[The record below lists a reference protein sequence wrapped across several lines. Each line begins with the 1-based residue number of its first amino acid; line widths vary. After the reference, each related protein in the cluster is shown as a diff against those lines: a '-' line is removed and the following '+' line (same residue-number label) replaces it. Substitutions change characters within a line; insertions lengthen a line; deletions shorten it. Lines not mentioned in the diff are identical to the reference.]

1 MILLGIQSIG
11 LEAWIPLTFL
21 MGLMYGVFSKL
32 FSYLNVKSGNNF
44 YVLLAALAVFDLIR
58 AYFPFGGF
66 PWGFPSTVLLTGPI
80 DSPLFFE
87 VPLTFRNFG
96 PTGSSLLLQSL
107 PLVIALGVFSKRK
120 PKNYLKDYS
129 IFLLIIFTIFISNYV
144 VNDYQDTQ
152 LETSEL
158 NITIVQG
165 NSPCPGAKNKCSNE
179 RQKIYDSHLAQ
190 TQSLEGNFD
199 LVVWPESSTGFNN
212 DPGVHSRVQNDV
224 SAQALRL
231 DSYFLIGGDRPV
243 QKEYFENY
251 GIFINRE
258 GEIVDQYL
266 KQHPVPFGEYIPF
279 RKYLDWIPPL
289 ALVPRD
295 MIRGDG
301 QKIFMVNDTKI
312 STVISFE
319 GSFQRY
325 IRNSV
330 LDGAELVVI
339 LTNQASYYPDANF
352 TMRMTYGTVGDYNAR
367 DAVHYSYYTTLR
379 GVMEKEDDSDDEF
392 VVPQKLNDLYDAK
405 DYGQYANED
414 GELVVCFITNNDIT
428 GGNSGSPVINGK
440 GELIGCAFDGN
451 WEAMSGDI
459 AFEDRIQ
466 RTIAVDARYI
476 LFIIEK
482 YGGATNII
490 EEMTIVKTEP
500 KEEMPAQ
507 EETPEAAEKEEASA
521 N

>member
-1 MILLGIQSIG
+1 MNAIIAGLLYFLSFPPYDFWYLIFPALYLFYYSLLSSKKSFLSGFIFGCVAYGVILLGIQSIG

-32 FSYLNVKSGNNF
+32 FSYLNTKSGNNF

-66 PWGFPSTVLLTGPI
+66 PWGFPSTVLLTGLI

-87 VPLTFRNFG
+87 VPLIFRNFG

-144 VNDYQDTQ
+144 VNDYQHTQ

-165 NSPCPGAKNKCSNE
+165 NSPCPGAKNRCSNE
-179 RQKIYDSHLAQ
+179 RQKIYESHLAQ

-339 LTNQASYYPDANF
+339 LTNQASYGESGMSDQFILMSRANAISNE
-352 TMRMTYGTVGDYNAR
+352 RPI
-367 DAVHYSYYTTLR
+367 VHAAITGKSAFIDHNGKVISKTELFETTTLN
-379 GVMEKEDDSDDEF
+379 EKLEVRQTETPYS
-392 VVPQKLNDLYDAK
+392 KYGNYLN
-405 DYGQYANED
+405 
-414 GELVVCFITNNDIT
+414 
-428 GGNSGSPVINGK
+428 
-440 GELIGCAFDGN
+440 
-451 WEAMSGDI
+451 
-459 AFEDRIQ
+459 
-466 RTIAVDARYI
+466 YI
-476 LFIIEK
+476 FIIF
-482 YGGATNII
+482 GALTLVRRFIRPI
-490 EEMTIVKTEP
+490 G
-500 KEEMPAQ
+500 
-507 EETPEAAEKEEASA
+507 
-521 N
+521 

>member
-1 MILLGIQSIG
+1 MNAIIAGLLYFLSFPPYDFWYLIFPALYLFYYSLLSSKKSFLSGFIFGCVAYGVILLGIQSIG

-21 MGLMYGVFSKL
+21 MGLMYGVFSKS
-32 FSYLNVKSGNNF
+32 FSYLNTKSGNNF

-107 PLVIALGVFSKRK
+107 PLVIALGVFSKSK

-144 VNDYQDTQ
+144 VNDYQNTQ

-165 NSPCPGAKNKCSNE
+165 NSPCPGAKNRCSNE
-179 RQKIYDSHLAQ
+179 RQKIYDSHLVQ

-224 SAQALRL
+224 STQALRL

-258 GEIVDQYL
+258 GEVVDQYL

-339 LTNQASYYPDANF
+339 LTNQASYGESGMSDQFILMSRANAISNE
-352 TMRMTYGTVGDYNAR
+352 RPI
-367 DAVHYSYYTTLR
+367 VHAAITGKSAFIDHNGKVISKTELFETTTLN
-379 GVMEKEDDSDDEF
+379 EKLEARQTETPYS
-392 VVPQKLNDLYDAK
+392 KYGNYLN
-405 DYGQYANED
+405 
-414 GELVVCFITNNDIT
+414 
-428 GGNSGSPVINGK
+428 
-440 GELIGCAFDGN
+440 
-451 WEAMSGDI
+451 
-459 AFEDRIQ
+459 
-466 RTIAVDARYI
+466 YI
-476 LFIIEK
+476 FIIF
-482 YGGATNII
+482 GALTFLRRFIRP
-490 EEMTIVKTEP
+490 VD
-500 KEEMPAQ
+500 
-507 EETPEAAEKEEASA
+507 
-521 N
+521 

>member
-1 MILLGIQSIG
+1 MNAIIAGLLYFLSFPPYDFWFLIFPALYLFYYSLLSSKKSFLSGFIFGCVAYGVILLGIQSIG

-107 PLVIALGVFSKRK
+107 PLVIALGVFSKSK

-144 VNDYQDTQ
+144 VNDYQNTQ

-224 SAQALRL
+224 STEALRL

-301 QKIFMVNDTKI
+301 QKIFIVNDTKI

-339 LTNQASYYPDANF
+339 LTNQASYGESGMSDQFILMSRANAISNE
-352 TMRMTYGTVGDYNAR
+352 RPI
-367 DAVHYSYYTTLR
+367 VHAAITGKSAFIDHNGRVISQTELFETTTLN
-379 GVMEKEDDSDDEF
+379 EKLEARQTETPYS
-392 VVPQKLNDLYDAK
+392 KYGNYLN
-405 DYGQYANED
+405 
-414 GELVVCFITNNDIT
+414 
-428 GGNSGSPVINGK
+428 
-440 GELIGCAFDGN
+440 
-451 WEAMSGDI
+451 
-459 AFEDRIQ
+459 
-466 RTIAVDARYI
+466 YI
-476 LFIIEK
+476 FIIL
-482 YGGATNII
+482 GALPFVRRFIRP
-490 EEMTIVKTEP
+490 VD
-500 KEEMPAQ
+500 
-507 EETPEAAEKEEASA
+507 
-521 N
+521 

>member
-1 MILLGIQSIG
+1 MNAIIAGLLYFLSFPPYDYWYLIFPALYLFYYSLLSSKKSFLSGFIFGCVAYGVILLGIQSIG

-32 FSYLNVKSGNNF
+32 FSYLNTKSGNNF

-107 PLVIALGVFSKRK
+107 PLVIALGVFSKSK

-144 VNDYQDTQ
+144 VNDYQNTQ

-165 NSPCPGAKNKCSNE
+165 NSPCPGAKNRCSNE
-179 RQKIYDSHLAQ
+179 RQKIYDSHLVQ

-339 LTNQASYYPDANF
+339 LTNQASYGESGMSDQFILMSRANAISNE
-352 TMRMTYGTVGDYNAR
+352 RPI
-367 DAVHYSYYTTLR
+367 VHAAITGKSAFIDHNGKVISKTELFETTTLN
-379 GVMEKEDDSDDEF
+379 EKLEVRQTETPYS
-392 VVPQKLNDLYDAK
+392 KYGNYLN
-405 DYGQYANED
+405 
-414 GELVVCFITNNDIT
+414 
-428 GGNSGSPVINGK
+428 
-440 GELIGCAFDGN
+440 
-451 WEAMSGDI
+451 
-459 AFEDRIQ
+459 
-466 RTIAVDARYI
+466 YI
-476 LFIIEK
+476 FIIF
-482 YGGATNII
+482 GALTFVRRFIRP
-490 EEMTIVKTEP
+490 VD
-500 KEEMPAQ
+500 
-507 EETPEAAEKEEASA
+507 
-521 N
+521 

>member
-1 MILLGIQSIG
+1 MNAIIAGLLYFLSFPPYDFWYLIFPALYLFYYSLLSSKKSFLSGFIFGCVAYGVILLGIQSIG

-32 FSYLNVKSGNNF
+32 FSYLNTKSGNNF

-107 PLVIALGVFSKRK
+107 PLVIALGVFSKSK

-144 VNDYQDTQ
+144 VNDYQHTQ

-224 SAQALRL
+224 STEALRL

-339 LTNQASYYPDANF
+339 LTNQASYGESGMSDQFILMSRANAISNE
-352 TMRMTYGTVGDYNAR
+352 RPI
-367 DAVHYSYYTTLR
+367 VHAAITGKSAFIDHNGKVISKTELFETTTLN
-379 GVMEKEDDSDDEF
+379 EKLEVRQTETPYS
-392 VVPQKLNDLYDAK
+392 KYGNYLN
-405 DYGQYANED
+405 
-414 GELVVCFITNNDIT
+414 
-428 GGNSGSPVINGK
+428 
-440 GELIGCAFDGN
+440 
-451 WEAMSGDI
+451 
-459 AFEDRIQ
+459 
-466 RTIAVDARYI
+466 YI
-476 LFIIEK
+476 FIIF
-482 YGGATNII
+482 GALTFVRRFIRP
-490 EEMTIVKTEP
+490 VD
-500 KEEMPAQ
+500 
-507 EETPEAAEKEEASA
+507 
-521 N
+521 

>member
-1 MILLGIQSIG
+1 MNAIIAGLLYFLSFPPYDFWYLIFPALYLFYYSLLSSKKPFLSGFFFGCVAYGVILLGIQSIG

-32 FSYLNVKSGNNF
+32 FSYLNIKSGNNF

-80 DSPLFFE
+80 DSPLFFQ
-87 VPLTFRNFG
+87 VPLSFKNFG

-107 PLVIALGVFSKRK
+107 PLVIALGFFSKSK

-129 IFLLIIFTIFISNYV
+129 IFLLIIFTIFTSNYV
-144 VNDYQDTQ
+144 VNDYQYTQ

-165 NSPCPGAKNKCSNE
+165 NSPCPGAKNRCSNE

-190 TQSLEGNFD
+190 TQTLDGNFD

-212 DPGVHSRVQNDV
+212 DPAVHSRVQNDV
-224 SAQALRL
+224 AAQALRL

-258 GEIVDQYL
+258 GEVVDQYL

-339 LTNQASYYPDANF
+339 LTNQASYGESGMSDQFILMSRANAISNE
-352 TMRMTYGTVGDYNAR
+352 RPI
-367 DAVHYSYYTTLR
+367 VHAAITGKSAFIDHNGKVISKTELFETTTLN
-379 GVMEKEDDSDDEF
+379 EKLEVRQTETPYS
-392 VVPQKLNDLYDAK
+392 KYGNYLN
-405 DYGQYANED
+405 
-414 GELVVCFITNNDIT
+414 
-428 GGNSGSPVINGK
+428 
-440 GELIGCAFDGN
+440 
-451 WEAMSGDI
+451 
-459 AFEDRIQ
+459 
-466 RTIAVDARYI
+466 YI
-476 LFIIEK
+476 FIIF
-482 YGGATNII
+482 GALTFVRRFIRP
-490 EEMTIVKTEP
+490 VD
-500 KEEMPAQ
+500 
-507 EETPEAAEKEEASA
+507 
-521 N
+521 

>member
-1 MILLGIQSIG
+1 MNAIIAGLLYFLSFPPYDFWYLIFPALYLFYYSLLSSKKSFLSGFIFGCVAYGVILLGIQSIG

-32 FSYLNVKSGNNF
+32 FSYLNTKSGNNF

-87 VPLTFRNFG
+87 VPLIFRNFG

-107 PLVIALGVFSKRK
+107 PLVIALGVFSKSK

-144 VNDYQDTQ
+144 VNDYQNTQ

-165 NSPCPGAKNKCSNE
+165 NSPCPGAKNRCSNE

-224 SAQALRL
+224 STQALRL

-339 LTNQASYYPDANF
+339 LTNQASYGESGMSDQFILMSRANAISNE
-352 TMRMTYGTVGDYNAR
+352 RPI
-367 DAVHYSYYTTLR
+367 VHAAITGKSAFIDHNGKVISKTELFETTTLN
-379 GVMEKEDDSDDEF
+379 EKLEVRQTETPYS
-392 VVPQKLNDLYDAK
+392 KYGNYLN
-405 DYGQYANED
+405 
-414 GELVVCFITNNDIT
+414 
-428 GGNSGSPVINGK
+428 
-440 GELIGCAFDGN
+440 
-451 WEAMSGDI
+451 
-459 AFEDRIQ
+459 
-466 RTIAVDARYI
+466 YI
-476 LFIIEK
+476 FIIF
-482 YGGATNII
+482 GALTFVRRFIRP
-490 EEMTIVKTEP
+490 VD
-500 KEEMPAQ
+500 
-507 EETPEAAEKEEASA
+507 
-521 N
+521 

>member
-1 MILLGIQSIG
+1 MNAIIAGLLYFLSFPPYDFWYLIFPALYLFYYSLLSSKKSFLSGFIFGCVAYGVILLGIQSIG
-11 LEAWIPLTFL
+11 LEAWIPLTIL

-144 VNDYQDTQ
+144 VNDYQHTQ

-165 NSPCPGAKNKCSNE
+165 NSPCPGAKNRCSNE

-224 SAQALRL
+224 STQALRL

-258 GEIVDQYL
+258 GEVVDQYL

-339 LTNQASYYPDANF
+339 LTNQASYGESGMSDQFILMSRANAISNE
-352 TMRMTYGTVGDYNAR
+352 RPI
-367 DAVHYSYYTTLR
+367 VHAAITGKSAFIDHNGKVISKTELFETTTLN
-379 GVMEKEDDSDDEF
+379 EKLEVRQTETPYS
-392 VVPQKLNDLYDAK
+392 KYGNYLN
-405 DYGQYANED
+405 
-414 GELVVCFITNNDIT
+414 
-428 GGNSGSPVINGK
+428 
-440 GELIGCAFDGN
+440 
-451 WEAMSGDI
+451 
-459 AFEDRIQ
+459 
-466 RTIAVDARYI
+466 YI
-476 LFIIEK
+476 FIIF
-482 YGGATNII
+482 GALTFVRRFIRP
-490 EEMTIVKTEP
+490 VD
-500 KEEMPAQ
+500 
-507 EETPEAAEKEEASA
+507 
-521 N
+521 

>member
-1 MILLGIQSIG
+1 MNAIIAGLLYFLSFPPYDFWYSIFPALYLFYYLLLSSKKSFLSGFIFGCVAYGVILLGIQSIG

-32 FSYLNVKSGNNF
+32 FSYLNTKSGNNF

-107 PLVIALGVFSKRK
+107 PLVIALGVFSKSK
-120 PKNYLKDYS
+120 LKNYLKDYS
-129 IFLLIIFTIFISNYV
+129 IFLLIIFTILISNYV
-144 VNDYQDTQ
+144 VNDYQFTQ

-165 NSPCPGAKNKCSNE
+165 NSPCPGAKNRCSNE
-179 RQKIYDSHLAQ
+179 RQKIYDSHLVQ

-224 SAQALRL
+224 STEALRL

-339 LTNQASYYPDANF
+339 LTNQASYGESGMSDQFILMSRANAISNE
-352 TMRMTYGTVGDYNAR
+352 RPI
-367 DAVHYSYYTTLR
+367 VHAAITGKSAFIDHNGKVISKTELFETTTLN
-379 GVMEKEDDSDDEF
+379 EKLEARQTETPYS
-392 VVPQKLNDLYDAK
+392 K
-405 DYGQYANED
+405 YGNY
-414 GELVVCFITNNDIT
+414 L
-428 GGNSGSPVINGK
+428 S
-440 GELIGCAFDGN
+440 
-451 WEAMSGDI
+451 
-459 AFEDRIQ
+459 
-466 RTIAVDARYI
+466 YI
-476 LFIIEK
+476 FIIF
-482 YGGATNII
+482 GALTFLRRFIRP
-490 EEMTIVKTEP
+490 VD
-500 KEEMPAQ
+500 
-507 EETPEAAEKEEASA
+507 
-521 N
+521 

>member
-1 MILLGIQSIG
+1 MNAIIAGLLYFLSSPPYDFWYLIFPALYLFYYSLLSSKKPFLSGFVFGCVAYGVILLGIQSIG

-32 FSYLNVKSGNNF
+32 FSYLNTKSGNNF

-144 VNDYQDTQ
+144 VNDYQHTQ

-165 NSPCPGAKNKCSNE
+165 NSPCPGAKNRCSNE

-224 SAQALRL
+224 STQALRL

-339 LTNQASYYPDANF
+339 LTNQASYGESGMSDQFILMSRANAISNE
-352 TMRMTYGTVGDYNAR
+352 RPI
-367 DAVHYSYYTTLR
+367 VHAAITGKSAFIDHNGKVISQTELFETTTLN
-379 GVMEKEDDSDDEF
+379 EKLEARQTETPYS
-392 VVPQKLNDLYDAK
+392 KYGNYLN
-405 DYGQYANED
+405 
-414 GELVVCFITNNDIT
+414 
-428 GGNSGSPVINGK
+428 
-440 GELIGCAFDGN
+440 
-451 WEAMSGDI
+451 
-459 AFEDRIQ
+459 
-466 RTIAVDARYI
+466 YI
-476 LFIIEK
+476 FIIF
-482 YGGATNII
+482 GALTFVRRFIRP
-490 EEMTIVKTEP
+490 VD
-500 KEEMPAQ
+500 
-507 EETPEAAEKEEASA
+507 
-521 N
+521 

>member
-1 MILLGIQSIG
+1 MNAIIAGLLYFLSFPPYDFWYLIFPARYLFYYSLLSCKKSFLSGFIFGCVAYGVILLGIQSIG
-11 LEAWIPLTFL
+11 LEAWIPLTIL

-87 VPLTFRNFG
+87 VPLAFRNFG

-144 VNDYQDTQ
+144 VNDYQHTQ

-224 SAQALRL
+224 STEALRL

-301 QKIFMVNDTKI
+301 QKIFIVNDTKI

-339 LTNQASYYPDANF
+339 LTNQASYGESGMSDQFILMSRANAISNE
-352 TMRMTYGTVGDYNAR
+352 RPI
-367 DAVHYSYYTTLR
+367 VHAAITGKSAFIDHNGKVISQTELFETTTLN
-379 GVMEKEDDSDDEF
+379 EKLEVRQTETPYS
-392 VVPQKLNDLYDAK
+392 KYGNYLN
-405 DYGQYANED
+405 
-414 GELVVCFITNNDIT
+414 
-428 GGNSGSPVINGK
+428 
-440 GELIGCAFDGN
+440 
-451 WEAMSGDI
+451 
-459 AFEDRIQ
+459 
-466 RTIAVDARYI
+466 YI
-476 LFIIEK
+476 FIIF
-482 YGGATNII
+482 GALTFVRRFIRP
-490 EEMTIVKTEP
+490 VD
-500 KEEMPAQ
+500 
-507 EETPEAAEKEEASA
+507 
-521 N
+521 

>member
-1 MILLGIQSIG
+1 MNAIIAGLLYFLSFPPYDFWYLIFPALYLFYYSLLSSKKSFLSGFIFGCVAYGVILLGIQSIG

-32 FSYLNVKSGNNF
+32 FSYLNTKSGNNF

-87 VPLTFRNFG
+87 VPLIFRNFG

-107 PLVIALGVFSKRK
+107 PLVIALGIFSKSK

-144 VNDYQDTQ
+144 VNDYQYTQ

-165 NSPCPGAKNKCSNE
+165 NSPCPGAKNRCSNE

-224 SAQALRL
+224 STQALRL

-258 GEIVDQYL
+258 GEVVDQYL

-301 QKIFMVNDTKI
+301 QKIFIVNDTKI

-339 LTNQASYYPDANF
+339 LTNQASYGESGMSDQFILMSRANAISNE
-352 TMRMTYGTVGDYNAR
+352 RPI
-367 DAVHYSYYTTLR
+367 VHAAITGKSAFIDHNGKVISKTELFETTTLN
-379 GVMEKEDDSDDEF
+379 EKLEVRQTETPYS
-392 VVPQKLNDLYDAK
+392 KYGNYLN
-405 DYGQYANED
+405 
-414 GELVVCFITNNDIT
+414 
-428 GGNSGSPVINGK
+428 
-440 GELIGCAFDGN
+440 
-451 WEAMSGDI
+451 
-459 AFEDRIQ
+459 
-466 RTIAVDARYI
+466 YI
-476 LFIIEK
+476 FIIF
-482 YGGATNII
+482 GALTFVRRFIRP
-490 EEMTIVKTEP
+490 VD
-500 KEEMPAQ
+500 
-507 EETPEAAEKEEASA
+507 
-521 N
+521 

>member
-1 MILLGIQSIG
+1 MNAIIAGLLYFLSFPPYDFWYLIFPALYLFYYSLLSSKKSFLSGFIFGCVAYGVILLGIQSIG

-32 FSYLNVKSGNNF
+32 FSYLNTKSGNNF

-107 PLVIALGVFSKRK
+107 PLVIALGVFSKSK

-144 VNDYQDTQ
+144 VNDYQHTQ

-165 NSPCPGAKNKCSNE
+165 NSPCPGAKNRCSNE
-179 RQKIYDSHLAQ
+179 RQKIYDSHLVQ

-224 SAQALRL
+224 STEALRL

-339 LTNQASYYPDANF
+339 LTNQASYGESGMSDQFILMSRANAISNE
-352 TMRMTYGTVGDYNAR
+352 RPI
-367 DAVHYSYYTTLR
+367 VHAAITGKSAFIDHNGKVISKTELFETTTLN
-379 GVMEKEDDSDDEF
+379 EKLEVRQTETPYS
-392 VVPQKLNDLYDAK
+392 KYGNYLN
-405 DYGQYANED
+405 
-414 GELVVCFITNNDIT
+414 
-428 GGNSGSPVINGK
+428 
-440 GELIGCAFDGN
+440 
-451 WEAMSGDI
+451 
-459 AFEDRIQ
+459 
-466 RTIAVDARYI
+466 YI
-476 LFIIEK
+476 FIIF
-482 YGGATNII
+482 GALTFLRRFIRP
-490 EEMTIVKTEP
+490 VD
-500 KEEMPAQ
+500 
-507 EETPEAAEKEEASA
+507 
-521 N
+521 

>member
-1 MILLGIQSIG
+1 MNAIIAGLLYFLSFPPYDFWYLIFPALYLFYYSLLSSKKSFLSGFIFGCVAYGVILLGIQSIG

-32 FSYLNVKSGNNF
+32 FSYLNTKSGNNF

-144 VNDYQDTQ
+144 VNDYQHTQ

-224 SAQALRL
+224 STQALRL

-330 LDGAELVVI
+330 MDGAELVVI
-339 LTNQASYYPDANF
+339 LTNQASYGESGMSDQFILMSRANAISNE
-352 TMRMTYGTVGDYNAR
+352 RPI
-367 DAVHYSYYTTLR
+367 VHAAITGKSAFIDHNGKVISKTELFETTTLN
-379 GVMEKEDDSDDEF
+379 EKLEVRQTETPYS
-392 VVPQKLNDLYDAK
+392 KYGNYLN
-405 DYGQYANED
+405 
-414 GELVVCFITNNDIT
+414 
-428 GGNSGSPVINGK
+428 
-440 GELIGCAFDGN
+440 
-451 WEAMSGDI
+451 
-459 AFEDRIQ
+459 
-466 RTIAVDARYI
+466 YI
-476 LFIIEK
+476 FIIF
-482 YGGATNII
+482 GAFTFVRRFIRP
-490 EEMTIVKTEP
+490 VD
-500 KEEMPAQ
+500 
-507 EETPEAAEKEEASA
+507 
-521 N
+521 

>member
-1 MILLGIQSIG
+1 MNAIIAGLLYFLSFPPYDFWYLIFPALYLFYYSLLSSKKSFLSGFIFGCVAYGVILLGIQSIG

-32 FSYLNVKSGNNF
+32 FSYLNTKSGNNF

-107 PLVIALGVFSKRK
+107 PLVIALGVFSKSK

-144 VNDYQDTQ
+144 VNDYQHTQ

-165 NSPCPGAKNKCSNE
+165 NSPCPGAKNRCSNE
-179 RQKIYDSHLAQ
+179 RQRIYDSHLAQ

-212 DPGVHSRVQNDV
+212 DPGIHSRVQNDI
-224 SAQALRL
+224 STEALRL

-258 GEIVDQYL
+258 GEVVDQYL

-339 LTNQASYYPDANF
+339 LTNQASYGESGMSDQFILMSRANAISNE
-352 TMRMTYGTVGDYNAR
+352 RPI
-367 DAVHYSYYTTLR
+367 VHAAITGKSAFIDHNGKVISQTELFETTTLN
-379 GVMEKEDDSDDEF
+379 EKLEVRQTETPYS
-392 VVPQKLNDLYDAK
+392 KYGNYLN
-405 DYGQYANED
+405 
-414 GELVVCFITNNDIT
+414 
-428 GGNSGSPVINGK
+428 
-440 GELIGCAFDGN
+440 
-451 WEAMSGDI
+451 
-459 AFEDRIQ
+459 
-466 RTIAVDARYI
+466 YI
-476 LFIIEK
+476 FIIF
-482 YGGATNII
+482 GALTFVRRFIRP
-490 EEMTIVKTEP
+490 VD
-500 KEEMPAQ
+500 
-507 EETPEAAEKEEASA
+507 
-521 N
+521 

>member
-1 MILLGIQSIG
+1 MNAIIAGLLYFLSFPPYDFWYLIFPALYLFYYSLLSSKKPFLSGFVFGCVAYGVILLGIQSIG

-32 FSYLNVKSGNNF
+32 FYYLNIKSGNNF

-107 PLVIALGVFSKRK
+107 PLVIALGIFSKSK
-120 PKNYLKDYS
+120 PKNYLKNYS

-144 VNDYQDTQ
+144 VNDYQYTQ

-165 NSPCPGAKNKCSNE
+165 NSPCPGAKNRCSNE

-224 SAQALRL
+224 STQALRL

-251 GIFINRE
+251 GIFINKE
-258 GEIVDQYL
+258 GEVVDQYL

-279 RKYLDWIPPL
+279 RKYLDWIPSL

-339 LTNQASYYPDANF
+339 LTNQASYGESGMSDQFILMSRANAISND
-352 TMRMTYGTVGDYNAR
+352 RPI
-367 DAVHYSYYTTLR
+367 VHAAITGKSAFINHNGKVISKTELFETTTLN
-379 GVMEKEDDSDDEF
+379 EKLEVRQTETPYS
-392 VVPQKLNDLYDAK
+392 KYGNYLN
-405 DYGQYANED
+405 
-414 GELVVCFITNNDIT
+414 
-428 GGNSGSPVINGK
+428 
-440 GELIGCAFDGN
+440 
-451 WEAMSGDI
+451 
-459 AFEDRIQ
+459 
-466 RTIAVDARYI
+466 YI
-476 LFIIEK
+476 FIIF
-482 YGGATNII
+482 GAITFVRRFIRPI
-490 EEMTIVKTEP
+490 G
-500 KEEMPAQ
+500 
-507 EETPEAAEKEEASA
+507 
-521 N
+521 

>member
-1 MILLGIQSIG
+1 MNAIIAGLLYFLSFPPYDFWYLIFPALYLFYYSLLSSKKSFLSGFIFGCVAYGVILLGIQSIG

-32 FSYLNVKSGNNF
+32 FSYLNTKSGNNF

-144 VNDYQDTQ
+144 VNDYQYTQ

-165 NSPCPGAKNKCSNE
+165 NSPCPGAKNRCSNE

-224 SAQALRL
+224 STQALRL

-339 LTNQASYYPDANF
+339 LTNQASYGESGMSDQFILMSRANAISND
-352 TMRMTYGTVGDYNAR
+352 RPI
-367 DAVHYSYYTTLR
+367 VHAAITGKSAFIDHNGKVISKTELFETTTLN
-379 GVMEKEDDSDDEF
+379 EKLEVKQTKTPYS
-392 VVPQKLNDLYDAK
+392 KYGNYLN
-405 DYGQYANED
+405 
-414 GELVVCFITNNDIT
+414 
-428 GGNSGSPVINGK
+428 
-440 GELIGCAFDGN
+440 
-451 WEAMSGDI
+451 
-459 AFEDRIQ
+459 
-466 RTIAVDARYI
+466 YI
-476 LFIIEK
+476 FIIF
-482 YGGATNII
+482 GVFIFARRFIRP
-490 EEMTIVKTEP
+490 VD
-500 KEEMPAQ
+500 
-507 EETPEAAEKEEASA
+507 
-521 N
+521 

>member
-1 MILLGIQSIG
+1 MNAIIAGLLYFLSFPPYDYWYLIFPALYLFYYSLLSSKKSFLSGFIFGCVAYGVILLGIQSIG

-32 FSYLNVKSGNNF
+32 FSYLNTKSGNNF

-87 VPLTFRNFG
+87 VPLIFRNFG

-107 PLVIALGVFSKRK
+107 PLVIALGIFSKSK

-144 VNDYQDTQ
+144 VNDYQNTQ

-165 NSPCPGAKNKCSNE
+165 NSPCPGAKNRCSNE

-224 SAQALRL
+224 STQALRL

-258 GEIVDQYL
+258 GEVVDQYL

-279 RKYLDWIPPL
+279 RKYLEWIPPL

-339 LTNQASYYPDANF
+339 LTNQASYGESGMSDQFILMSRANAISNE
-352 TMRMTYGTVGDYNAR
+352 RPI
-367 DAVHYSYYTTLR
+367 VHAAITGKSAFIDHNGKVISKTELFETTTLN
-379 GVMEKEDDSDDEF
+379 EKLEVRQTETPYS
-392 VVPQKLNDLYDAK
+392 KYGNYLN
-405 DYGQYANED
+405 
-414 GELVVCFITNNDIT
+414 
-428 GGNSGSPVINGK
+428 
-440 GELIGCAFDGN
+440 
-451 WEAMSGDI
+451 
-459 AFEDRIQ
+459 
-466 RTIAVDARYI
+466 YI
-476 LFIIEK
+476 FIIF
-482 YGGATNII
+482 GALTFVRRFIRP
-490 EEMTIVKTEP
+490 VD
-500 KEEMPAQ
+500 
-507 EETPEAAEKEEASA
+507 
-521 N
+521 

>member
-1 MILLGIQSIG
+1 MNAIIAGLLYFLSFPPYDYWYLIFPALYLFYYSLLSSKKSFLSGFIFGCVAYGVILLGIQSIG

-32 FSYLNVKSGNNF
+32 FSYLNTKSGNNF

-107 PLVIALGVFSKRK
+107 PLVIALGVFSKSK

-144 VNDYQDTQ
+144 VNDYQNTQ

-165 NSPCPGAKNKCSNE
+165 NSPCPGAKNRCSNE
-179 RQKIYDSHLAQ
+179 RQKIYDSHLVQ

-258 GEIVDQYL
+258 GEVVDQYL

-339 LTNQASYYPDANF
+339 LTNQASYGESGMSDQFILMSRANAISNE
-352 TMRMTYGTVGDYNAR
+352 RPI
-367 DAVHYSYYTTLR
+367 VHAAITGKSAFIDHNGKVISKTELFETTTLN
-379 GVMEKEDDSDDEF
+379 EKLEVRQTETPYS
-392 VVPQKLNDLYDAK
+392 KYGNYLNYI
-405 DYGQYANED
+405 
-414 GELVVCFITNNDIT
+414 FIIF
-428 GGNSGSPVINGK
+428 GALK
-440 GELIGCAFDGN
+440 FARELI
-451 WEAMSGDI
+451 
-459 AFEDRIQ
+459 RP
-466 RTIAVDARYI
+466 VD
-476 LFIIEK
+476 
-482 YGGATNII
+482 
-490 EEMTIVKTEP
+490 
-500 KEEMPAQ
+500 
-507 EETPEAAEKEEASA
+507 
-521 N
+521 

>member
-1 MILLGIQSIG
+1 MNAIIAGLLYFLSFPPYDFWYLIFPALYLFYYSLLSSKKSFLSGFIFGCVAYGVILLGIQSIG

-32 FSYLNVKSGNNF
+32 FSYLNTKSGNNF

-107 PLVIALGVFSKRK
+107 PLVIALGVFSKSK

-144 VNDYQDTQ
+144 VNDYQNTQ

-165 NSPCPGAKNKCSNE
+165 NSPCPGAKNRCSNE
-179 RQKIYDSHLAQ
+179 RQKIYDSHLVQ

-224 SAQALRL
+224 STQALRL

-339 LTNQASYYPDANF
+339 LTNQASYGESGMSDQFILMSRANAISNE
-352 TMRMTYGTVGDYNAR
+352 RPI
-367 DAVHYSYYTTLR
+367 VHAAITGKSAFIDHNGKVISKTELFETTTLN
-379 GVMEKEDDSDDEF
+379 EKLEVRQTETPYS
-392 VVPQKLNDLYDAK
+392 KYGNYLNYI
-405 DYGQYANED
+405 
-414 GELVVCFITNNDIT
+414 FIIF
-428 GGNSGSPVINGK
+428 GALK
-440 GELIGCAFDGN
+440 FARELI
-451 WEAMSGDI
+451 
-459 AFEDRIQ
+459 RP
-466 RTIAVDARYI
+466 VD
-476 LFIIEK
+476 
-482 YGGATNII
+482 
-490 EEMTIVKTEP
+490 
-500 KEEMPAQ
+500 
-507 EETPEAAEKEEASA
+507 
-521 N
+521 

>member
-1 MILLGIQSIG
+1 MNAIIAGLLYFLSFPPYDFWYLIFPALYLFYYSLLSSKKSFLSGFIFGCVAYGVILLGIQSIG

-107 PLVIALGVFSKRK
+107 PLVIALGVFSKSK

-144 VNDYQDTQ
+144 VNDYQQTQ

-165 NSPCPGAKNKCSNE
+165 NSPCPGAKNRCSNE

-212 DPGVHSRVQNDV
+212 DPGVHSRVQNDI
-224 SAQALRL
+224 STEALRL

-258 GEIVDQYL
+258 GEVVDQYL

-301 QKIFMVNDTKI
+301 QKIFIVNDTKI

-339 LTNQASYYPDANF
+339 LTNQASYGESGMSDQFILMSRANAISNE
-352 TMRMTYGTVGDYNAR
+352 RPI
-367 DAVHYSYYTTLR
+367 VHAAITGKSAFIDHNGKVISKTELFETTTLN
-379 GVMEKEDDSDDEF
+379 EKLEVRQTETPYS
-392 VVPQKLNDLYDAK
+392 KYGNYLN
-405 DYGQYANED
+405 
-414 GELVVCFITNNDIT
+414 
-428 GGNSGSPVINGK
+428 
-440 GELIGCAFDGN
+440 
-451 WEAMSGDI
+451 
-459 AFEDRIQ
+459 
-466 RTIAVDARYI
+466 YI
-476 LFIIEK
+476 FIIF
-482 YGGATNII
+482 GALTFVRRFIRP
-490 EEMTIVKTEP
+490 VD
-500 KEEMPAQ
+500 
-507 EETPEAAEKEEASA
+507 
-521 N
+521 

>member
-1 MILLGIQSIG
+1 MNTIIAGLLYFLSFPPYDYWYLIFPALYLFYYSLLSSKKSFLSGFIFGCVAYGVILLGIQSIG

-32 FSYLNVKSGNNF
+32 FSYLNTKSGNNF

-107 PLVIALGVFSKRK
+107 PLVIALGVFSKSK

-144 VNDYQDTQ
+144 VNDYQNTQ

-165 NSPCPGAKNKCSNE
+165 NSPCPGAKNRCSNE
-179 RQKIYDSHLAQ
+179 RQKIYDSHLVQ

-339 LTNQASYYPDANF
+339 LTNQASYGESGMSDQFILMSRANAISNE
-352 TMRMTYGTVGDYNAR
+352 RPI
-367 DAVHYSYYTTLR
+367 VHAAITGKSAFIDHNGKVISKTELFETTTLN
-379 GVMEKEDDSDDEF
+379 EKLEVRQTETPYS
-392 VVPQKLNDLYDAK
+392 KYGNYLNYI
-405 DYGQYANED
+405 
-414 GELVVCFITNNDIT
+414 FIIF
-428 GGNSGSPVINGK
+428 GALK
-440 GELIGCAFDGN
+440 FARELI
-451 WEAMSGDI
+451 
-459 AFEDRIQ
+459 RP
-466 RTIAVDARYI
+466 VD
-476 LFIIEK
+476 
-482 YGGATNII
+482 
-490 EEMTIVKTEP
+490 
-500 KEEMPAQ
+500 
-507 EETPEAAEKEEASA
+507 
-521 N
+521 

>member
-1 MILLGIQSIG
+1 MNAIIAGLLYFLSFPPYDFWYLIFPALYLFYYSLLSSKKSFLSGFIFGCVAYGVILLGIQSIG
-11 LEAWIPLTFL
+11 LEAWIPLTIL

-144 VNDYQDTQ
+144 VNDYQHTQ

-212 DPGVHSRVQNDV
+212 DPGVHSRVQNDI
-224 SAQALRL
+224 SNEALRL
-231 DSYFLIGGDRPV
+231 DSYFLVGGDRPV
-243 QKEYFENY
+243 QK
-251 GIFINRE
+251 
-258 GEIVDQYL
+258 Q
-266 KQHPVPFGEYIPF
+266 
-279 RKYLDWIPPL
+279 
-289 ALVPRD
+289 
-295 MIRGDG
+295 
-301 QKIFMVNDTKI
+301 
-312 STVISFE
+312 
-319 GSFQRY
+319 
-325 IRNSV
+325 
-330 LDGAELVVI
+330 
-339 LTNQASYYPDANF
+339 
-352 TMRMTYGTVGDYNAR
+352 
-367 DAVHYSYYTTLR
+367 
-379 GVMEKEDDSDDEF
+379 
-392 VVPQKLNDLYDAK
+392 
-405 DYGQYANED
+405 
-414 GELVVCFITNNDIT
+414 
-428 GGNSGSPVINGK
+428 
-440 GELIGCAFDGN
+440 
-451 WEAMSGDI
+451 
-459 AFEDRIQ
+459 
-466 RTIAVDARYI
+466 
-476 LFIIEK
+476 
-482 YGGATNII
+482 
-490 EEMTIVKTEP
+490 
-500 KEEMPAQ
+500 
-507 EETPEAAEKEEASA
+507 
-521 N
+521 

>member
-1 MILLGIQSIG
+1 MNAIIAGLLYFLSFPPYDYWYLIFPALYLFYYSLLSSKKPFLSGFVFGCVAYGVILLGIQSIG

-32 FSYLNVKSGNNF
+32 FSYLNTKSGNNF

-107 PLVIALGVFSKRK
+107 PLVIALGVFSKSK

-144 VNDYQDTQ
+144 VNDYQNTQ

-165 NSPCPGAKNKCSNE
+165 NSPCPGAKNRCSNE
-179 RQKIYDSHLAQ
+179 RQKIYDSHLVQ

-339 LTNQASYYPDANF
+339 LTNQASYGESGMSDQFILMSRANAISNE
-352 TMRMTYGTVGDYNAR
+352 RPI
-367 DAVHYSYYTTLR
+367 VHAAITGKSAFIDHNGKVISQTELFETTTLN
-379 GVMEKEDDSDDEF
+379 EKLEVRQTETPYS
-392 VVPQKLNDLYDAK
+392 KYGNYLNYI
-405 DYGQYANED
+405 
-414 GELVVCFITNNDIT
+414 FIIF
-428 GGNSGSPVINGK
+428 GALK
-440 GELIGCAFDGN
+440 FARELI
-451 WEAMSGDI
+451 
-459 AFEDRIQ
+459 RP
-466 RTIAVDARYI
+466 VD
-476 LFIIEK
+476 
-482 YGGATNII
+482 
-490 EEMTIVKTEP
+490 
-500 KEEMPAQ
+500 
-507 EETPEAAEKEEASA
+507 
-521 N
+521 

>member
-1 MILLGIQSIG
+1 MNAIIAGLLYFLSFPPYDYWYLIFPALYLFYYSLLSSKKSFLSGFIFGCVAYGVILLGIQSIG

-32 FSYLNVKSGNNF
+32 FSYLNTKSGNNF

-107 PLVIALGVFSKRK
+107 PLVIALGIFSKSK

-144 VNDYQDTQ
+144 VNDYQNTQ

-165 NSPCPGAKNKCSNE
+165 NSPCPGAKNRCSNE

-224 SAQALRL
+224 STQALRL

-339 LTNQASYYPDANF
+339 LTNQASYGESGMSDQFILMSRANAISNE
-352 TMRMTYGTVGDYNAR
+352 RPI
-367 DAVHYSYYTTLR
+367 VHAAITGKSAFIDHNGKVISKTELFETTTLN
-379 GVMEKEDDSDDEF
+379 EKLEVRQTETPYS
-392 VVPQKLNDLYDAK
+392 KYGNYLNYI
-405 DYGQYANED
+405 
-414 GELVVCFITNNDIT
+414 FIIF
-428 GGNSGSPVINGK
+428 GALK
-440 GELIGCAFDGN
+440 FARELI
-451 WEAMSGDI
+451 
-459 AFEDRIQ
+459 RP
-466 RTIAVDARYI
+466 VD
-476 LFIIEK
+476 
-482 YGGATNII
+482 
-490 EEMTIVKTEP
+490 
-500 KEEMPAQ
+500 
-507 EETPEAAEKEEASA
+507 
-521 N
+521 

>member
-1 MILLGIQSIG
+1 MFINAIVAGLLYFLSFPPYDFWYLIFPALYLFYYSLLPSKKSFLSGFIFGCVAYGVILLGIQSIG

-32 FSYLNVKSGNNF
+32 FSYLNTKSGNNF

-107 PLVIALGVFSKRK
+107 PLVIALGVFSKSK
-120 PKNYLKDYS
+120 QKNYLKNYS

-144 VNDYQDTQ
+144 VNEYQYTQ

-165 NSPCPGAKNKCSNE
+165 NSPCPGAKNRCNNE

-190 TQSLEGNFD
+190 TQSLEGKFD

-212 DPGVHSRVQNDV
+212 DPGVHSTVQNDI
-224 SAQALRL
+224 STQALRL

-251 GIFINRE
+251 GIFINKE
-258 GEIVDQYL
+258 GEVVDQYL

-339 LTNQASYYPDANF
+339 LTNQASYGESGMSDQFILMSRANAISND
-352 TMRMTYGTVGDYNAR
+352 RPI
-367 DAVHYSYYTTLR
+367 VH
-379 GVMEKEDDSDDEF
+379 
-392 VVPQKLNDLYDAK
+392 A
-405 DYGQYANED
+405 A
-414 GELVVCFITNNDIT
+414 IT
-428 GGNSGSPVINGK
+428 GKSAFIDHNGK
-440 GELIGCAFDGN
+440 VISKTELFETAALTETLEARRTETPYSKYGN
-451 WEAMSGDI
+451 YLN
-459 AFEDRIQ
+459 
-466 RTIAVDARYI
+466 YI
-476 LFIIEK
+476 FIIF
-482 YGGATNII
+482 GAAVLARKFIRL
-490 EEMTIVKTEP
+490 
-500 KEEMPAQ
+500 AG
-507 EETPEAAEKEEASA
+507 
-521 N
+521 

>member
-1 MILLGIQSIG
+1 MNAIIAGLLYFLSFPPYDFWYLIFPALYLFYYSLLSSKKSFLSGFIFGCVAYGVILLGIQSIG

-32 FSYLNVKSGNNF
+32 FSYLNTKSGNNF

-107 PLVIALGVFSKRK
+107 PLVIALGVFSKSK

-144 VNDYQDTQ
+144 VNDYQYTQ

-165 NSPCPGAKNKCSNE
+165 NSPCPGAKNRCINE

-224 SAQALRL
+224 STQALRL

-295 MIRGDG
+295 MIRGEG
-301 QKIFMVNDTKI
+301 QKIFTVNDTKI

-339 LTNQASYYPDANF
+339 LTNQASYGESGMSDQFILMSRANAISND
-352 TMRMTYGTVGDYNAR
+352 RPI
-367 DAVHYSYYTTLR
+367 VHAAITGKSAFIDHNGRVVSQTELFETTTLN
-379 GVMEKEDDSDDEF
+379 EKLEARQTETPYS
-392 VVPQKLNDLYDAK
+392 KYGNYLN
-405 DYGQYANED
+405 
-414 GELVVCFITNNDIT
+414 
-428 GGNSGSPVINGK
+428 
-440 GELIGCAFDGN
+440 
-451 WEAMSGDI
+451 
-459 AFEDRIQ
+459 
-466 RTIAVDARYI
+466 YI
-476 LFIIEK
+476 FIIF
-482 YGGATNII
+482 GAAVLARKFIRP
-490 EEMTIVKTEP
+490 VD
-500 KEEMPAQ
+500 
-507 EETPEAAEKEEASA
+507 
-521 N
+521 